1 MGENN
6 IYDTPQSQLV
16 EQPIS
21 AGVVTLASRWA
32 RLGAMLIDSV
42 IISVVTLPVVYFT
55 GGFEG
60 VLEGRQPATLY
71 VLGIAVLGMI
81 VYFAINYRFLIANGQ
96 TIGKKVLGIKIV
108 DLSGNVPSFQWQ
120 LIVRY
125 VVTAFP
131 PQIPMVGQLLG
142 LIDVLFIFSKEKRC
156 VHDLIAKTR
165 VVNC

>member
-1 MGENN
+1 MSENN

-16 EQPIS
+16 EQQ
-21 AGVVTLASRWA
+21 AATGVVTLASRWA
-32 RLGAMLIDSV
+32 RLGAALIDSL
-42 IISVVTLPVVYFT
+42 IIAVVTLPVMYLT

-60 VLEGRQPATLY
+60 LLEGRQPGTLY
-71 VLGIAVLGMI
+71 LFGIAFLGMI

-96 TIGKKVLGIKIV
+96 TIGKKVLDIRIV
-108 DLSGNVPSFQWQ
+108 DLNGNVPSFQWT

-131 PQIPMVGQLLG
+131 PQIPLVGQLLG
-142 LIDVLFIFSKEKRC
+142 LIDALFIFSKEKRC